1 MKNVLCWIIFFST
14 DYTGRSELAS
24 RQQTLGKFLR
34 RLLILAD
41 SYGVAVVLTNQV
53 SANPDGNAY
62 GDNKIA
68 IGGNIMAHASTTR
81 IKLRKGISLILFG
94 LMTLSKRKTTL
105 SWVPLHRTF
114 VKISENE
121 EFIGQKSWEFV
132 FFLLTK
138 NSSFSNVFLSV
149 QFS

>member
-1 MKNVLCWIIFFST
+1 MTLVLFVNPWKILYHDFFFFST

-24 RQQTLGKFLR
+24 RQQTLAKFLR

-81 IKLRKGISLILFG
+81 IKLRKG
-94 LMTLSKRKTTL
+94 
-105 SWVPLHRTF
+105 
-114 VKISENE
+114 
-121 EFIGQKSWEFV
+121 
-132 FFLLTK
+132 TK
-138 NSSFSNVFLSV
+138 YIV
-149 QFS
+149 